1 MGSPFADP
9 LEYYLGQGVM
19 TDPGPHKVLYEDL
32 PRDVA
37 SLCQVVQGLL
47 LHIFWA
53 KRYGVT
59 LSAEREG
66 EVQIRPVQRKLA
78 RLLELDDAPLTVAR
92 PVERRLVGNCRDFA
106 VVLCSFLRHVGIPA
120 RARCGF
126 GVYFTPGRYEDH
138 WVTEYWRAAQRRWV
152 LVDGQIDALQREALR
167 PPFDP
172 LDVPRDQFITGGRAW
187 LMCRAGEANP
197 DHFGIFEYHGL
208 GFVRGNLVRDFLAL
222 NKIEILPWDDW
233 GMIPRTPEEVL
244 ADAAL
249 MDQIAGLTLRGNE
262 AFAAVRD
269 VYARERRLHPAP
281 GWQP

>member
-1 MGSPFADP
+1 MDFFVDP
-9 LEYYLGQGVM
+9 LGYYLGQGVM
-19 TDPGPHKVLYEDL
+19 TDPGPHKALYDGL

-78 RLLELDDAPLTVAR
+78 RLQELDDAPLTVAR

-106 VVLCSFLRHVGIPA
+106 VVLCSFLRHAGIPA

-138 WVTEYWRAAQRRWV
+138 WVTEYWHAAERRWV
-152 LVDGQIDALQREALR
+152 LVDGQIDALQREVLR

-172 LDVPRDQFITGGRAW
+172 LDVPRDQFIIAGKAW
-187 LMCRAGEANP
+187 LMCRAGAANP

-269 VYARERRLHPAP
+269 IYARERRLHPAP
-281 GWQP
+281 DWQP